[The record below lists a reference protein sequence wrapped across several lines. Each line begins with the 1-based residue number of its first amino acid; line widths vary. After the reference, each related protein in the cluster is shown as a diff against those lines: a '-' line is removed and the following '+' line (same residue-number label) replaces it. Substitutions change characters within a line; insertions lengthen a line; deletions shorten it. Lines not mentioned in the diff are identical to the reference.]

1 MLQTYLQTEPLLEV
15 LSDLKIEIE
24 VLLPTGLLLTYVNQ
38 SLTHGLEGIYIPD
51 LVGLCSW

>member
-1 MLQTYLQTEPLLEV
+1 MPLLEV